1 MDEVKD
7 PEHVRHLR
15 AVGEAEVVG
24 RKPNVRSNPI
34 KAAQK
39 RRTALELRAAGLSY
53 EQIAEQMTS
62 MGMKMSER
70 GVQSLITRTLD
81 KMVQVDQKN
90 ADQVRQLELARLD
103 QLMAILWP
111 KVRSGDIK
119 AIKEYR
125 GCIDQRAR
133 LIGTYAAVKHEFHGK
148 IEGLVGESEREEIER
163 EHEAF
168 LASGG
173 DVVDAEV
180 VGEDEPLGLP
190 APPANVE
197 APA

>member
-1 MDEVKD
+1 MKD
-7 PEHVRHLR
+7 HEHPEHQRHLR
-15 AVGEAEVVG
+15 AVSETELEG
-24 RKPNVRSNPI
+24 RKANI
-34 KAAQK
+34 KGQPVKRAQK
-39 RRTALELRAAGLSY
+39 KRYALEFRAAGLTY
-53 EQIAEQMTS
+53 EQCAEQMTNLGIKITAYGVRS
-62 MGMKMSER
+62 IIER
-70 GVQSLITRTLD
+70 ALD
-81 KMVQVDQKN
+81 EMVQIDQKN
-90 ADQVRQLELARLD
+90 VDQVRQLELSRLD
-103 QLMAILWP
+103 QVMAILWP
-111 KVRSGDIK
+111 KVRSGDLK

-133 LIGTYAAVKHEFHGK
+133 LIGSYAAVKHEFHGK

-190 APPANVE
+190 SPPAGVT
-197 APA
+197 

>member
-1 MDEVKD
+1 MDDLEH

-15 AVGEAEVVG
+15 AVGETELVE
-24 RKPNVRSNPI
+24 RKESIKGNPV
-34 KAAQK
+34 KSAQK
-39 RRTALELRAAGLSY
+39 RRYALELRAAGLTY
-53 EQIAEQMTS
+53 EQIAEQLTS
-62 MGMKMSER
+62 MGMRTTEKA
-70 GVQSLITRTLD
+70 VQGIIDRALD
-81 KMVQVDQKN
+81 KYVQIDQKN
-90 ADQVRQLELARLD
+90 ADRVRQLELSRLD
-103 QLMAILWP
+103 QVMAILWP
-111 KVRSGDIK
+111 KVRGGDIK

-148 IEGLVGESEREEIER
+148 IEGLVGEDEREEIER

-173 DVVDAEV
+173 EVVDAEV

-190 APPANVE
+190 SPPA
-197 APA
+197 